1 MTIQQFKSKLKTTST
16 SIQFAETMQVIEDN
30 YNFTPT
36 AFYKRKYQK

>member
-1 MTIQQFKSKLKTTST
+1 MTIQQFKTQLKATPA